1 MTTGRTAMDSIKQLL
16 QSHRHL
22 WSASFVVL
30 CAIISFA
37 SAWHRTSFGYWG
49 LLVLIAYI
57 ALAIERKRFWP
68 VWIGLFSLLLLCR
81 IYAQVDLISPHMCTL
96 LYLAAQSGALALS
109 IPVPETR
116 RADDHPTSGTI
127 NLAQSSQ
134 SESGS
139 LQL

>member
-1 MTTGRTAMDSIKQLL
+1 MPRYDDDRTAAMDSLKQLL

-68 VWIGLFSLLLLCR
+68 VWIGLFSLFLLCR
-81 IYAQVDLISPHMCTL
+81 ILFAGRLD
-96 LYLAAQSGALALS
+96 LAAHEHAGVHMDSSVSFS
-109 IPVPETR
+109 IEYSRAGNAADRRPSDVRNYRSCAIEPE
-116 RADDHPTSGTI
+116 
-127 NLAQSSQ
+127 
-134 SESGS
+134 
-139 LQL
+139 

>member
-1 MTTGRTAMDSIKQLL
+1 MDSLKQLL

-68 VWIGLFSLLLLCR
+68 VWIGLLSLFLLCR
-81 IYAQVDLISPHMCTL
+81 IYAQVDLISPHMSTL
-96 LYLAAQSGALALS
+96 VYIWIQVFPSALS

-116 RADDHPTSGTI
+116 QIDDRPTSGTI
-127 NLAQSSQ
+127 ELAQSSQ